1 MEPKSKMFEKHY
13 NDYLQRIA
21 CLDFNSISRK
31 LGGKIHEN
39 QWGKSVKLTFF
50 DKVYD
55 ISSKGIK
62 DTSGKRPIYD
72 ICIILFRYLLMCP
85 VTLPH
90 DPQWVSFK
98 DLKDA
103 GPLTVYFR
111 DNGEKAIAERFAGN
125 TEKLKQYMAALNGY
139 PPDLNVNYDL
149 AIQIDALPK
158 VPMLLLFND
167 ADEGFPADCSIL
179 FERTVESYLDAECI
193 AMLGYQLYVHLK
205 PLILKF
211 ISPF

>member
-1 MEPKSKMFEKHY
+1 MFEKHY
-13 NDYLQRIA
+13 NDYLHRIA
-21 CLDFNSISRK
+21 CLDFDSIARK

-39 QWGKSVKLTFF
+39 PWGKSVKLPFF
-50 DKVYD
+50 DTLYD
-55 ISSKGIK
+55 ISPKGIK
-62 DTSGKRPIYD
+62 DTSGQRPIYD

-85 VTLPH
+85 EIRPH
-90 DPQWVSFK
+90 DPQWVSFR

-111 DNGEKAIAERFAGN
+111 DNGEKAISDRFAGN
-125 TEKLKQYMAALNGY
+125 TEKLKQCMTVLNGY
-139 PPDLNVNYDL
+139 APDLNVNYDL
-149 AIQIDALPK
+149 AMQIDALPK

-193 AMLGYQLYVHLK
+193 AMLGHQLSVHL
-205 PLILKF
+205 
-211 ISPF
+211 S